1 RRRGRVGRAE
11 RNPCQ
16 TELRS
21 SLNRTPN
28 PRRLTMTNHVYKHIE
43 ITGSAKTGTDDAVR
57 NALAKA
63 HETIRNIQW
72 FRVVETRGH
81 VVAAKGAHWQV
92 AITVGSTRDCAAG
105 ARGGRAGGPA
115 TPRRTAGAPA
125 PRPVDHDCAARRDRT
140 VRRRRTARRGR
151 GACRRR
157 ERCAGCR
164 YPLPARSEEHTSEL
178 QSREKLVCRLLP
190 ATKQNV

>member
-1 RRRGRVGRAE
+1 MADRGVPAAARSSAGCARSASTTSAAPCRRRPRCWRSWSKVRRRGRVGRAE

-81 VVAAKGAHWQV
+81 VVDGKVAHWQV
-92 AITVGSTRDCAAG
+92 TINVGFTLD
-105 ARGGRAGGPA
+105 
-115 TPRRTAGAPA
+115 
-125 PRPVDHDCAARRDRT
+125 
-140 VRRRRTARRGR
+140 
-151 GACRRR
+151 
-157 ERCAGCR
+157 
-164 YPLPARSEEHTSEL
+164 
-178 QSREKLVCRLLP
+178 
-190 ATKQNV
+190 